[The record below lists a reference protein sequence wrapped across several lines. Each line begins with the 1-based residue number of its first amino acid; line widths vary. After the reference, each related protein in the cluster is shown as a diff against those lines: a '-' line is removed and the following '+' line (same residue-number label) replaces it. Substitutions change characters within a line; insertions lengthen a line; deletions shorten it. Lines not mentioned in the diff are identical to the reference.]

1 MKDQKYYTVLQ
12 RSDIDG
18 LFHIQYG
25 SYDKSEAQYEL
36 DDIRRSEGVPVKDM
50 RIITTEPRQC
60 AIDAE
65 VQRINASINA
75 TEPLAISA
83 IADCDQH

>member
-50 RIITTEPRQC
+50 KLICTTPRQMV
-60 AIDAE
+60 IDDE
-65 VQRINASINA
+65 VQRINALI
-75 TEPLAISA
+75 TEQRT
-83 IADCDQH
+83 QHQHQ